1 MNQRITRLALA
12 TALIACTSLAQ
23 AQWMWVNE
31 KGVKQLSDQP
41 PPPGTPPNRILK
53 APRGAPVADMRKDV
67 AATPGAEGEEV
78 PASDDKAASAKPS
91 LAERNADYKKRQQET
106 AEKTAKAAEDA
117 KREAEKKKYCAEAKS
132 NIGMLESGM
141 RVSEMG
147 PNGERNY
154 MSDESRAQKV
164 KEQRESV
171 NSMCK

>member
-23 AQWMWVNE
+23 AQWMWVND

-53 APRGAPVADMRKDV
+53 APRGAAAAELRKEM
-67 AATPGAEGEEV
+67 APAPAEGEEAAAADEK
-78 PASDDKAASAKPS
+78 ASPAKPS
-91 LAERNADYKKRQQET
+91 LAERNADFKKRQKET
-106 AEKTAKAAEDA
+106 ADKTAQANEAAKKD
-117 KREAEKKKYCAEAKS
+117 AEKQKYCAEAKS
-132 NIGMLESGM
+132 NIGMLESGV

-147 PNGERNY
+147 PNGERSY
-154 MSDESRAQKV
+154 MSDESRAQKI

>member
-23 AQWMWVNE
+23 AQWMWVND

-53 APRGAPVADMRKDV
+53 APRGAAAAELRKEV
-67 AATPGAEGEEV
+67 AATPANGEEAPV
-78 PASDDKAASAKPS
+78 AEEKAAPAKPS
-91 LAERNADYKKRQQET
+91 LAERNAEFKKRQQES
-106 AEKTAKAAEDA
+106 AAKTAKADEQA
-117 KREAEKKKYCAEAKS
+117 KLDAEKKKYCADAKS
-132 NIGMLESGM
+132 NIGMLESGV

-147 PNGERNY
+147 PNGERSY
-154 MSDESRAQKV
+154 MSDEARAQKI